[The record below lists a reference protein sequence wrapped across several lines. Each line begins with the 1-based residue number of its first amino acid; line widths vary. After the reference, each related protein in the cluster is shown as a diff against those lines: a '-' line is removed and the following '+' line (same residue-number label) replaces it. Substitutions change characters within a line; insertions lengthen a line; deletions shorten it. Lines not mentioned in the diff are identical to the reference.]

1 MVERKFN
8 HVGDFVNGVKMRQK
22 MIVKD
27 FDVFLTI
34 VINDGGDGFKRIE
47 DTSNDNEIGVEI
59 LKWRNNELIVF
70 YLIIEVFE
78 VNKLKMVIHLF
89 GFLLKAL
96 IFNERGK
103 SSDKSY
109 LHKLYSTC
117 FGFSSGGLF

>member
-1 MVERKFN
+1 
-8 HVGDFVNGVKMRQK
+8 MRQK

-59 LKWRNNELIVF
+59 LKWRNNELIVL
-70 YLIIEVFE
+70 YLVVEVFK
-78 VNKLKMVIHLF
+78 VNELKLVTHLF

-109 LHKLYSTC
+109 FHKLYSTS
-117 FGFSSGGLF
+117 FGFSSGRWF